1 MSLVPGARLGPY
13 EIVSLLGAGGM
24 GEVYRARDT
33 RLDRSVALKVMIA
46 DRSGS
51 REARERFEQEARA
64 ISSLSHPHICALFDV
79 GHEDETD
86 YLVMEY
92 LEGESLAARL
102 AKGPLPLDQV
112 LRLGVEIADA
122 LDRAHRQGIIHR
134 DLKPANV
141 MLTRSGSKLL
151 DFGLA
156 KLRAKEPGIS
166 VAGVSGAPTLGLS
179 LTGVG
184 VIVGTL
190 AYMSPEQLEAKPVDA
205 RTDLF
210 ALGAILYEMTTGK
223 RAFSGANQA
232 SLIAAILTDE
242 IRPLSSLRPDAPPAL
257 ERVIRR
263 CLAKDPEERWQ
274 SARDV
279 VLELRSISEGGPP
292 SGLSPCGVAR
302 PVHAE
307 ARSWLRARLP
317 WGVAALAL
325 ALAGLATLA
334 AWKTARPRVPG
345 RVMRFA
351 LALDPPAVTS
361 LWQRPVFAL
370 SPDGSRF
377 VYVGISRGRPQLF
390 LRDLGAFESTVL
402 PGTEEADGPFFS
414 PDGKWV
420 GFFAESRLKKIS
432 LAGGLPVVLCFAS
445 PVTRGASWAED
456 DTIVFALSN
465 TSWLFRVPAA
475 GGAPAPLTS
484 PEYKAGE
491 QTHRWPDVLP
501 GGKAVLFTV
510 GTGGSYD
517 EARIAVQQFDGS
529 PKKTLIEK
537 GTNPRYVPTGH
548 IVFARGGAL
557 LAAPF
562 DLERLDAGSEATP
575 VLEKLR
581 TEAVGV
587 AHFSLARNGSVIY
600 LPGPAGASPED
611 APIWVDRR
619 GTTSPVSQHRGA
631 FIAPRLSPDGRRLA
645 ILAIG
650 ANQDVWLL
658 ELGRASLTR
667 LTLTGSEEF
676 DPVWTPDGARVAYTS
691 ERLGRNPEI
700 FWKPAD
706 GSGEEE
712 KLTGGEYPRVAQE
725 FSRDGRFLAFTEI
738 HPETSWDLWIL
749 SLDGDR
755 KPVPFLRTPFA
766 EAQPT
771 FSVDGRWIA
780 YTSNESGRFEIYV
793 QPHPGPGR
801 KIQVSPS
808 GGIEPLWSRDGR
820 ELFYRSGDRMLA
832 VPVRRDPD
840 LSFGTPMVLFESRA
854 FRDTDPEFRQ
864 YDAAPDGR
872 FVMIENEPPGTS
884 RPQLRLVLNWFS
896 ELSSRAPTRRK

>member
-1 MSLVPGARLGPY
+1 MSLAPGARLGPY

-33 RLDRSVALKVMIA
+33 RLDRTVALKVMLA

-51 REARERFEQEARA
+51 RDARERFEQEARA

-79 GHEDETD
+79 GHQDGTD

-92 LEGESLAARL
+92 LEGESLAERL

-141 MLTRSGSKLL
+141 MLTRAGSKLL

-156 KLRAKEPGIS
+156 KLRAVESGLS
-166 VAGVSGAPTLGLS
+166 VAGVSGSPTLGLS
-179 LTGVG
+179 LTGAG

-210 ALGAILYEMTTGK
+210 ALGAVLYEMASGK

-232 SLIAAILTDE
+232 SLVAAILTAE
-242 IRPLSSLRPDAPPAL
+242 VRPLSSLQPDAPAAL

-274 SARDV
+274 STRDV
-279 VLELRSISEGGPP
+279 VLELRSISEGGPQ
-292 SGLSPCGVAR
+292 SSSPPGALAR
-302 PVHAE
+302 PVPVE
-307 ARSWLRARLP
+307 AHPWPRTRLP
-317 WGVAALAL
+317 WGVAVLAL
-325 ALAGLATLA
+325 ALAGLASLA
-334 AWKTARPRVPG
+334 AWKTSRPLVLG

-351 LALDPPAVTS
+351 PALDPPAATS
-361 LWQRPVFAL
+361 PWQRPVFAL

-377 VYVGISRGRPQLF
+377 VYVGSTRGRPQLF
-390 LRDLGAFESTVL
+390 LRDFGTFESTAL

-432 LAGGLPVVLCFAS
+432 LAGGLPVLLCFAS

-456 DTIVFALSN
+456 DTIVFAFSN
-465 TSWLFRVPAA
+465 TSGLFRVPAA
-475 GGAPAPLTS
+475 GGAPTLLTS
-484 PEYKAGE
+484 PDYKAGE

-517 EARIAVQQFDGS
+517 EARIAIQQKNGG
-529 PKKTLIEK
+529 PKKILFEK

-562 DLERLDAGSEATP
+562 DLERLEAGSEATP
-575 VLEKLR
+575 VLEGLR
-581 TEAVGV
+581 TDAVGV
-587 AHFSLARNGSVIY
+587 AHFSLAQDGSLVF
-600 LPGPAGASPED
+600 LPGPAGASRED

-619 GTTSPVSQHRGA
+619 GRTSPVSQHRGA
-631 FIAPRLSPDGRRLA
+631 FIGPRLSPDGRRLA
-645 ILAIG
+645 IDAVG

-676 DPVWTPDGARVAYTS
+676 DPVWTPDGTRVAYTS
-691 ERLGRNPEI
+691 ERLGKNPEI

-706 GSGEEE
+706 GSGSEE
-712 KLTGGEYPRVAQE
+712 KLIGGEHPRVAQE
-725 FSRDGRFLAFTEI
+725 FSRDGRFLAFSEV
-738 HPETSWDLWIL
+738 HPETGWDLWVL
-749 SLDGDR
+749 SLEGDR
-755 KPVPFLRTPFA
+755 KPVPFLKTPFA

-793 QPHPGPGR
+793 RPHPGPGR

-808 GGIEPLWSRDGR
+808 GGSEPLWSRDGR

-840 LSFGTPMVLFESRA
+840 LSFGTPQILFESRA

-864 YDAAPDGR
+864 YDVAPDGR
-872 FVMIENEPPGTS
+872 FVMIEKEPAGTS

-896 ELSSRAPTRRK
+896 ELSSRAPARRK